1 MASTTTAPLRELAR
15 QAGAKALVALG
26 TRVEAWASESQMPTP
41 VSESIV
47 DTSYGT
53 SNPLWADDLGW
64 MPMAMGEL
72 QYNTADLPPVDRIA
86 NVRRARVYY
95 VRDAYSKQAIRLHTV
110 YCVGRGLSIKARD
123 YRPDPGLD
131 EKMDDPENIGSDEA
145 DVLSSASQ
153 ALQDEADAF
162 WEHPDNDSV
171 FSSEAQSRLSDRL
184 NVDGE
189 LFYVFLPADQVGD
202 DENSEDDK
210 VMRVRVIS
218 DCLQITRIIKN
229 PEDDSE
235 VWYYL
240 RASWEKG
247 SVKQR
252 IYPDYRLYFSRM
264 QPDGTVKLPNVRQ
277 GLDGWSVTG
286 GDLDGVEVMFGQYIY
301 HQKVNTIGDRGNS
314 LLTPAMDWA
323 KVNRNYLED
332 RATISKA
339 HAKIAWKRMI
349 KGPASAVANFGKK
362 NLSGNS
368 AVSGVPLPSVA
379 GQTLNV
385 NSSADLEPINAQDGG
400 KNAYVESRNFRLMF
414 YAAVGFGEH
423 YFGDGSMGTRATSTQ
438 MERPTELT
446 LQAFQ
451 HILKSGYEVMF
462 AFHLASSGRDY
473 DAHAVWVDAPPILE
487 NDMQSTITAILSVI
501 GVLPQFDIDEI
512 ILKMLQAFGVDDPQ
526 DVLIKIRE
534 RQKELYLQNLQL
546 AAITSGLADAQA
558 GMATSDPN
566 VPDAHAANQGKL
578 LQAQAKYIAM
588 VTPSSDPTKEP
599 GPKIGPQFA
608 QPGTKGGA
616 LVMRKPTPSKLRPNS
631 AATP

>member
-1 MASTTTAPLRELAR
+1 
-15 QAGAKALVALG
+15 
-26 TRVEAWASESQMPTP
+26 
-41 VSESIV
+41 
-47 DTSYGT
+47 
-53 SNPLWADDLGW
+53 
-64 MPMAMGEL
+64 
-72 QYNTADLPPVDRIA
+72 
-86 NVRRARVYY
+86 
-95 VRDAYSKQAIRLHTV
+95 
-110 YCVGRGLSIKARD
+110 
-123 YRPDPGLD
+123 
-131 EKMDDPENIGSDEA
+131 
-145 DVLSSASQ
+145 
-153 ALQDEADAF
+153 
-162 WEHPDNDSV
+162 
-171 FSSEAQSRLSDRL
+171 
-184 NVDGE
+184 
-189 LFYVFLPADQVGD
+189 
-202 DENSEDDK
+202 
-210 VMRVRVIS
+210 
-218 DCLQITRIIKN
+218 
-229 PEDDSE
+229 
-235 VWYYL
+235 
-240 RASWEKG
+240 
-247 SVKQR
+247 
-252 IYPDYRLYFSRM
+252 
-264 QPDGTVKLPNVRQ
+264 
-277 GLDGWSVTG
+277 
-286 GDLDGVEVMFGQYIY
+286 
-301 HQKVNTIGDRGNS
+301 
-314 LLTPAMDWA
+314 
-323 KVNRNYLED
+323 
-332 RATISKA
+332 
-339 HAKIAWKRMI
+339 
-349 KGPASAVANFGKK
+349 VANFGKK